1 MGKAGGGKRAKRGGG
16 GAAPRASVKVGSKTR
31 LSRFGKISRKGE
43 TGINSA
49 FLTRSAIL
57 RRLQLTLKDFR
68 RLCILKGI
76 YPRDPPKALSRG
88 KDKVYYAVKDVA
100 RVAHEPLL
108 REFRQF
114 KTLMTKVRRSAN
126 RAEVGD
132 ARRRYE
138 TAPRYTLHHLVKER
152 YPKFGDALADLDDAL
167 SLCSLLATLPAT
179 GRASRDRTETCG
191 ALLSAWANYVARER
205 ALTAAFVSV
214 RGVYCRAVVQGVD
227 VTWLVPHAF
236 AQQIPRDVDL
246 RVMATFAEF
255 YECLLKFVLFR
266 LYRAADLP
274 WPPPAAETPS
284 KFLALCPRQSDGGAG
299 PLEGRTL
306 WLAREARY
314 PWLDLVAT
322 AAGAAVEGDG
332 LAAPSA
338 AATHAVRD
346 RPPAAAAAAA
356 GLDEVQPQ
364 WVVDSLNAGA
374 PRPTAAYAPG
384 AVPPPHP
391 SPFVAYDASLPGES
405 VAAARDADRPRDA
418 RADADDADRAAL
430 ATAMMSKKAKRLYD
444 RMQHGIARKAKA
456 VDRLRARRA
465 RIAASD

>member
-31 LSRFGKISRKGE
+31 FSRFGKISRKGE

-152 YPKFGDALADLDDAL
+152 YPHFNDG
-167 SLCSLLATLPAT
+167 
-179 GRASRDRTETCG
+179 SRD
-191 ALLSAWANYVARER
+191 Y
-205 ALTAAFVSV
+205 
-214 RGVYCRAVVQGVD
+214 
-227 VTWLVPHAF
+227 
-236 AQQIPRDVDL
+236 
-246 RVMATFAEF
+246 
-255 YECLLKFVLFR
+255 
-266 LYRAADLP
+266 
-274 WPPPAAETPS
+274 
-284 KFLALCPRQSDGGAG
+284 
-299 PLEGRTL
+299 PL
-306 WLAREARY
+306 
-314 PWLDLVAT
+314 
-322 AAGAAVEGDG
+322 
-332 LAAPSA
+332 
-338 AATHAVRD
+338 
-346 RPPAAAAAAA
+346 
-356 GLDEVQPQ
+356 
-364 WVVDSLNAGA
+364 
-374 PRPTAAYAPG
+374 
-384 AVPPPHP
+384 
-391 SPFVAYDASLPGES
+391 
-405 VAAARDADRPRDA
+405 
-418 RADADDADRAAL
+418 
-430 ATAMMSKKAKRLYD
+430 
-444 RMQHGIARKAKA
+444 
-456 VDRLRARRA
+456 
-465 RIAASD
+465 